1 MIGYLPLTTAV
12 AYLGARAQTLST
24 SDPLLWIAV
33 AVLVVLLASERLFR
47 RRMRRERRATEGP
60 QAARSDLNNEA
71 APRGDAPGC

>member
-1 MIGYLPLTTAV
+1 VTEESGE
-12 AYLGARAQTLST
+12 
-24 SDPLLWIAV
+24 
-33 AVLVVLLASERLFR
+33 VVRIERTFAAPAEDVFDALLASERFFR